1 MAHCAGF
8 QQLSRLRRLE
18 VLHVPCISPHAITQ
32 LAAHLPALRS
42 LDLWCCSTTDAHEE
56 TTGQLTLAAATSMTE
71 LRLHACAAAAAA
83 DTVRRLQMPPQLQVL
98 TAVRCHAVAVSF
110 CVQTV
115 RLSHRF

>member
-42 LDLWCCSTTDAHEE
+42 LDLWCGSAV
-56 TTGQLTLAAATSMTE
+56 GPLVLAAATSLTE
-71 LRLHACAAAAAA
+71 LRLRVYTCAIDA
-83 DTVRRLQMPPQLQVL
+83 VQRLQMPPQLQVL
-98 TAVRCHAVAVSF
+98 AAGLQNSGCILLCAHTRVCHADA
-110 CVQTV
+110 
-115 RLSHRF
+115 